1 MFSFIFRSSQQRCS
15 MRKDVLRNFAK
26 FTGEHLCQRLFLNK
40 VAGLR
45 PAILIKKR
53 LWHRCFPVNF
63 AKFLRTPLF
72 TEHLWWQLLDICS
85 SSNKIQWSDTK
96 YTIRAKTSDVRIKF
110 IQGKI
115 AFFKYSVPQKN
126 KLNFF
131 GSLKEFFIGGNTTN
145 KQRTFHWT
153 C

>member
-1 MFSFIFRSSQQRCS
+1 MSVFRIILVRIFSAFSRIGSKYGEIQSQ
-15 MRKDVLRNFAK
+15 NPF
-26 FTGEHLCQRLFLNK
+26 FNK
-40 VAGLR
+40 V
-45 PAILIKKR
+45 PATLLKER
-53 LWHRCFPVNF
+53 SWRRCFPVNF
-63 AKFLRTPLF
+63 AKFLRIPLF

>member
-63 AKFLRTPLF
+63 AKFLKTTSFDRTPSV
-72 TEHLWWQLLDICS
+72 T
-85 SSNKIQWSDTK
+85 
-96 YTIRAKTSDVRIKF
+96 TSDYKRVSSMMEYIEFHTYF
-110 IQGKI
+110 ITYFVTMLSFWRFFYVFMGKERDQWH
-115 AFFKYSVPQKN
+115 A
-126 KLNFF
+126 L
-131 GSLKEFFIGGNTTN
+131 
-145 KQRTFHWT
+145 